1 MEKRFVYADNAAT
14 TRISQTALDAAM
26 PYLREQFGNASAVY
40 SLGRKSREAILIARQ
55 QAAKAIGAEVYEI
68 YFTSGGT
75 EADNWAINACAQLG
89 EAKNKKHIIT
99 SSIEHYAV
107 LESCKALERQGYEIT
122 YLPVSPDGF
131 VSVSDLEA
139 ALREDTCLVS
149 IMAANN
155 EIGTIQ
161 PIADIGKLCREKDV
175 LFHTDA
181 VQAMGNIPLDVKA
194 MNIDLL
200 SVSGHK
206 IHAPK
211 GVGCL
216 YCSKSIDLP
225 SFIKGGHQ
233 ERGKRAGTEN
243 TAFIAAFGEAM
254 EQASKGISERA
265 AYVKKLRDR
274 LLDGLSG
281 IERMSIN
288 GSLDNR
294 LPGNVN
300 LSFDGIEG
308 EGLIIV
314 LDMQG
319 ICVSSGAACASGS
332 LEPSHVLLALGK
344 SEKQAQGSVRIT
356 LNEENTEEDVDC
368 ISHKLK
374 EAVEHLRSVSPLW
387 DNG

>member
-1 MEKRFVYADNAAT
+1 MEKRTVYADNAAT
-14 TRISQTALDAAM
+14 TRISKAALDAAM
-26 PYLREQFGNASAVY
+26 PYLTEQFGNASAVY
-40 SLGRKSREAILIARQ
+40 SLGRKSREAILKARQ
-55 QAAKAIGAEVYEI
+55 QAAKALGAEVYEI

-89 EAKNKKHIIT
+89 AKMGKRHIIT

-107 LESCKALERQGYEIT
+107 LESCKALEKQGFEVT
-122 YLPVSPDGF
+122 LLPVSSDGF
-131 VSVSDLEA
+131 VSVGGVEA
-139 ALREDTCLVS
+139 AIREDTCLVS
-149 IMAANN
+149 IMTANN

-161 PIADIGKLCREKDV
+161 PIAEIGKLCRKKGV
-175 LFHTDA
+175 IFHTDA
-181 VQAMGNIPLDVKA
+181 VQAVGNIPLDVKA
-194 MNIDLL
+194 MNIDIL

-216 YCSKSIDLP
+216 YCSKDIELP

-265 AYVKKLRDR
+265 AFVKGLRDR
-274 LLDGLSG
+274 LIKGLDG
-281 IERMSIN
+281 IEKMDIN

-294 LPGNVN
+294 LAGNIN
-300 LSFDGIEG
+300 LSFAGIEG

-344 SEKQAQGSVRIT
+344 SNKQAQGSLRIT
-356 LNEENTEEDVDC
+356 LNEENTAEDVDHIC
-368 ISHKLK
+368 QKLR
-374 EAVEHLRSVSPLW
+374 EAVDHLRSVSPLW